1 MKIYLAYKL
10 SERDP
15 AEVKLKLQEMD
26 SIIKKLGH
34 KTFIFMRDVQDWN
47 PGGMEPKEIMKR
59 AMKEMKKCDII
70 LSIIEVQEKGEGML
84 LESGFMKALGKKLI
98 VASSPEGR
106 GILLKGM
113 ADEVFEF
120 KDMKEFEGKLKRI
133 IS

>member
-10 SERDP
+10 SERDS
-15 AEVKLKLQEMD
+15 AEVRAKLEEID
-26 SIIKKLGH
+26 SVIKKLGH
-34 KTFIFMRDVQDWN
+34 KTFIFMRDVQDWS
-47 PGGMEPKEIMKR
+47 PGGMQPREIMKR
-59 AMKEMKKCDII
+59 AIKEMKKCDTII
-70 LSIIEVQEKGEGML
+70 SIIEVQEKGEGML

-120 KDMKEFEGKLKRI
+120 KDMTEFEEKLKNLI
-133 IS
+133 

>member
-10 SERDP
+10 SERDS
-15 AEVKLKLQEMD
+15 AEVRAKLEEID
-26 SIIKKLGH
+26 SVIKKLGH
-34 KTFIFMRDVQDWN
+34 KTFIFMRDVQDWS
-47 PGGMEPKEIMKR
+47 PGGMQPREIMKR
-59 AMKEMKKCDII
+59 AIKEMKKCDTII
-70 LSIIEVQEKGEGML
+70 SIIEVQEKGEGML

-120 KDMKEFEGKLKRI
+120 KDMKEFEEKLKNLI
-133 IS
+133 